1 MNEKVELTQAV
12 LIQEQISRETTSA
25 HSAAHDR
32 QVGAARK
39 KPVGEPRECLREVI
53 LSLRG
58 QA

>member
-32 QVGAARK
+32 QAEAAQK
-39 KPVGEPRECLREVI
+39 KTFGEPSECLREVI